1 MRILRKILQEICI
14 PDAGHLDSSE
24 ELECQLGNQ
33 MKPKQISPFCMTS
46 SESIMSILLEIIT
59 GKCKPNL
66 RMEKQLAVCSKITSV
81 HEHFSYGNW
90 SLPFH
95 IPSLI
100 MLQKFLELHC
110 SL

>member
-46 SESIMSILLEIIT
+46 SESIMSILLDLWQMQAKSED
-59 GKCKPNL
+59 GKTASC
-66 RMEKQLAVCSKITSV
+66 
-81 HEHFSYGNW
+81 
-90 SLPFH
+90 
-95 IPSLI
+95 
-100 MLQKFLELHC
+100 LQQNNI
-110 SL
+110 SS